1 MASSSPKTDATCSVF
16 LIDDDRF
23 LLDMYSVKFKNGGC
37 DIQAMLDPLKAL
49 EELRKGA
56 TPDVILL
63 DILMPGM
70 SGFEFLET
78 MRTEG
83 LAKDSKVIVLSN
95 QGQDED
101 IKKAMD
107 LGAAGYIVKASAIP
121 SEVLAKTLEIARG
134 PEKK

>member
-1 MASSSPKTDATCSVF
+1 
-16 LIDDDRF
+16 
-23 LLDMYSVKFKNGGC
+23 MYSVKFKNGGC